1 MTDERRAEIQK
12 ILETDETAIYFQK
25 MEKGEKV
32 SYGQGY
38 AYRAWRDSLENN
50 ASAFEVHALPWSAP
64 DLDGEMKKFVDTLRE
79 AGIDH
84 FIITDESTAL
94 MRCLHTL
101 IGAGGILE
109 GPATVTRKPPYW
121 NEETRLGLEI
131 RIV

>member
-1 MTDERRAEIQK
+1 MTDERRAEIKK

-25 MEKGEKV
+25 MEKAEKV
-32 SYGQGY
+32 SYGQDY

-50 ASAFEVHALPWSAP
+50 ASTFEVHELPWGSS
-64 DLDGEMKKFVDTLRE
+64 DLDGEMKKFVETLRE

-84 FIITDESTAL
+84 FIVTDESTAL

-101 IGAGGILE
+101 IAAGGFLE

-121 NEETRLGLEI
+121 DEEIRLGLEI